1 MKGLNKLKKSLVLIF
16 INMKIWKY
24 ILGALAFIAGIFAIS
39 SSSKNNSKKVLDEK
53 IKENNSEIKEVKVKT
68 QKTKSKKDS
77 TQKQLSKATKTTA
90 NTKAKV
96 KSTKPTK
103 KTTKSFSN
111 KYRKK

>member
-1 MKGLNKLKKSLVLIF
+1 MKGLSKLKKSLVLIF

-68 QKTKSKKDS
+68 QKTKSK
-77 TQKQLSKATKTTA
+77 
-90 NTKAKV
+90 
-96 KSTKPTK
+96 STKPTK